1 MAITPAAPGSPGK
14 AAPSVIE
21 GKDGERRRMAVD
33 QEMESAPPPAEPL
46 ESLRPG
52 VPLGS
57 AAATGEIA
65 MKDDPSAPAPE
76 PVEMTQEESSA
87 EHLAGSSSAEVS
99 EIDAKFARLLQEAHQ
114 NRPGDDLEII
124 RKAWAFCLEQ
134 HEGQKRASGE
144 PYAIHPLEVGLV
156 LAELKMDSTAIAAG
170 LLHDAVEDT
179 DVTTEQI
186 EDLFGEQ
193 VAHIVEGVTKLDK
206 IKFANRED
214 HQAENIRK
222 MLLAMVSDV
231 RVVIIKL
238 ADRLHNMRTLEHL
251 KQEKQQKIAQ
261 ETLDIFAPLAHR
273 LGMGKLRGEL
283 EDLAFRYTDPF
294 VYEQLSTEV
303 DALRHEGEIFLAG
316 VVKELE
322 AKLEEHKIAG
332 RVEWRIKRLYS
343 IQQKLSDQKIP
354 VDQVYDLLALRVICN
369 SVQDCYAVLGLLHSI
384 WRPVPGRIKDFIAM
398 PRPNLYQSLHTTVI
412 APGGHQFEVQIRTEE
427 MHRVAE
433 EGIAAHWKYKA
444 GDTVTAKDE
453 ARLAWVRQLMEWQR
467 EMSDPNEFMSTLKMD
482 MYPDEVYTFT
492 PKGKVV
498 VLPKDASPIDFAYA
512 IHTEVGNTTI
522 GARVNGRIVP
532 LRTKLRNG
540 DIVEI
545 STQTG
550 HAPSRDWLSFTK
562 SSRARNKIKHW
573 INEHQRERA
582 IEIGQKLLDR
592 EARKFKMALSKHN
605 EAAFDKVAQ
614 EYGVTAHAEL
624 LAGIGFGKFSAR
636 QVLNKL
642 EPGST
647 SSAEPA
653 AEPGVIGNTL
663 DQMSDAVKR
672 VFFGKGSDSL
682 QVEGQDDLLVYR
694 ARCCNP
700 IRGEEIIGYVTRGKG
715 VAVHARSCPNVQN
728 LLYESDRRIQVEWA
742 PIPGDAGSA
751 GAPKPQTYPVKLT
764 ILCDDRAGLLK
775 EFTAIISD
783 DGTNIRSSASNA
795 TADGGA
801 VIDFVVET
809 VDVRHLNRLVDKL
822 RRVQSVRDVQRV
834 QKI

>member
-1 MAITPAAPGSPGK
+1 MAIANPASPQVGPEPESHNEPKGQPESFQTDAGDSQK
-14 AAPSVIE
+14 AAP
-21 GKDGERRRMAVD
+21 AVA
-33 QEMESAPPPAEPL
+33 APTIPVGTDAAVVPDISGVLMPVAVAEPEIKAEAVAV
-46 ESLRPG
+46 ES
-52 VPLGS
+52 
-57 AAATGEIA
+57 
-65 MKDDPSAPAPE
+65 
-76 PVEMTQEESSA
+76 ESSA
-87 EHLAGSSSAEVS
+87 SHLAGLAASDIRT
-99 EIDAKFARLLQEAHQ
+99 IDDKFQKLLETVHE

-124 RKAWAFCLEQ
+124 RKAWAFCLQQ

-144 PYAIHPLEVGLV
+144 PYVIHPLEVGQV

-179 DVTTEQI
+179 DVSSEEI
-186 EDLFGEQ
+186 GKRFGEQ

-222 MLLAMVSDV
+222 MLLAMVTDV

-251 KQEKQQKIAQ
+251 KPEKQQKIAR
-261 ETLDIFAPLAHR
+261 ETLEIYAPLAHR

-294 VYEQLSTEV
+294 GYEQVSHEV
-303 DALRHEGEIFLAG
+303 DALRGAGEEFLRKI
-316 VVKELE
+316 VVQMETKLKEF
-322 AKLEEHKIAG
+322 KIPG
-332 RVEWRIKRLYS
+332 RVESRIKRLYS
-343 IQQKLSDQKIP
+343 IQQKLQDQKIP
-354 VDQVYDLLALRVICN
+354 VDQVYDLLAIRVITD
-369 SVQDCYAVLGLLHSI
+369 SVQDCYALLGLLHSI

-398 PRPNLYQSLHTTVI
+398 PRPNLYQSLHTTLI
-412 APGGHQFEVQIRTEE
+412 AEGGHQFEVQIRTED

-444 GDTVTAKDE
+444 DDNVSAKDE
-453 ARLAWVRQLMEWQR
+453 QRLAWVRQLMEWQR
-467 EMSDPNEFMSTLKMD
+467 EMSDPNEFMSTLKID
-482 MYPDEVYTFT
+482 LYPEEVYTFT

-512 IHTEVGNTTI
+512 IHTEVGNTTV
-522 GARVNGRIVP
+522 GAKVNGRIVP
-532 LRTKLRNG
+532 LRTKLKNG

-550 HAPSRDWLSFTK
+550 HTPSRDWLSFTK
-562 SSRARNKIKHW
+562 SSKARNKIKHW
-573 INEHQRERA
+573 LNEHQRQRA
-582 IEIGQKLLDR
+582 VEIGRKLLDR
-592 EARKFKMALSKHN
+592 EARKYKLSLNKYGT
-605 EAAFDKVAQ
+605 ADYDKVAV
-614 EYGVTAHAEL
+614 EYGMGSEAEL
-624 LAGIGFGKFSAR
+624 LAAVGFGKYSAR

-647 SSAEPA
+647 MAAEPA
-653 AEPGVIGNTL
+653 APESGVGNAVG
-663 DQMSDAVKR
+663 QMSEAVKR

-742 PIPGDAGSA
+742 PTPSEPGAA
-751 GAPKPQTYPVKLT
+751 KAQTYPVKLT
-764 ILCDDRAGLLK
+764 VICDDRTGMLK

-783 DGTNIRSSASNA
+783 DGTNIRSVDSKPSPEGDG
-795 TADGGA
+795 TAI
-801 VIDFVVET
+801 VDFVIET
-809 VDVRHLNRLVDKL
+809 VDVRHLNRLVQNL
-822 RRVQSVRDVQRV
+822 RRVPGVRDVQRV